1 MVEPADLLFV
11 GVIAAVMLP
20 LMAAS
25 RLNGSDEDPRDENGG
40 LMRVNGA
47 EPRRFLM
54 LANLRGGDLPA
65 GAVRG
70 ARGDAIV
77 ARAGVLTGSMGGG
90 MDLTGVIEKVNGLSP
105 MSLLLFL
112 EGENNEG
119 SAFSESA
126 SSYVEGVYE
135 RLLVFTGEDAD
146 NGLPLNGELFARK
159 PEVMSQVFGCIDS
172 CLKIGIPFWRFFAE
186 LSCCTRELL
195 SSPKGNLAIETVV
208 AILTEESLTRPG
220 RSRAVVQ
227 HLVCGEHWACFGC
240 QQSGEITFEGR
251 DGNCSLRKSDE
262 WYEKNVRMA

>member
-90 MDLTGVIEKVNGLSP
+90 MDLTGVMEKVNGW
-105 MSLLLFL
+105 FL
-112 EGENNEG
+112 QAAGMFTE
-119 SAFSESA
+119 A
-126 SSYVEGVYE
+126 Y
-135 RLLVFTGEDAD
+135 RLLIVI
-146 NGLPLNGELFARK
+146 N
-159 PEVMSQVFGCIDS
+159 
-172 CLKIGIPFWRFFAE
+172 W
-186 LSCCTRELL
+186 
-195 SSPKGNLAIETVV
+195 
-208 AILTEESLTRPG
+208 
-220 RSRAVVQ
+220 
-227 HLVCGEHWACFGC
+227 
-240 QQSGEITFEGR
+240 
-251 DGNCSLRKSDE
+251 
-262 WYEKNVRMA
+262 

>member
-1 MVEPADLLFV
+1 MLSWMVDPADLVLV

-25 RLNGSDEDPRDENGG
+25 RLNGSDEEPRDENGG
-40 LMRVNGA
+40 LILVNGA
-47 EPRRFLM
+47 EPRRFFEM
-54 LANLRGGDLPA
+54 LANFRGGERPA

-70 ARGDAIV
+70 ARGDAILD
-77 ARAGVLTGSMGGG
+77 RTGVLAGSMGGG
-90 MDLTGVIEKVNGLSP
+90 MDLTGVMEKVNGLSP

-112 EGENNEG
+112 EGENSDG

-126 SSYVEGVYE
+126 SSYVDGVYE
-135 RLLVFTGEDAD
+135 RLLVVFTGEDAD
-146 NGLPLNGELFARK
+146 SGLPLNGELFARK

-172 CLKIGIPFWRFFAE
+172 CLKIDIPFWRFFAE

-195 SSPKGNLAIETVV
+195 SSPKGSLAIETVV
-208 AILTEESLTRPG
+208 ATLTAGPLTRPG

-240 QQSGEITFEGR
+240 QQSGEVTMETRAGLFT
-251 DGNCSLRKSDE
+251 
-262 WYEKNVRMA
+262 A

>member
-1 MVEPADLLFV
+1 MVEPADLVFV
-11 GVIAAVMLP
+11 GVLAAVMLP
-20 LMAAS
+20 LIAAS

-54 LANLRGGDLPA
+54 LANFRGGERPA

-70 ARGDAIV
+70 ARGDAIL

-90 MDLTGVIEKVNGLSP
+90 MDLTGVMEKVNGLSP

-112 EGENNEG
+112 EGENSEG

-135 RLLVFTGEDAD
+135 RLLVVFIGEDAD

-159 PEVMSQVFGCIDS
+159 P
-172 CLKIGIPFWRFFAE
+172 FWRFFAE
-186 LSCCTRELL
+186 LSC
-195 SSPKGNLAIETVV
+195 
-208 AILTEESLTRPG
+208 
-220 RSRAVVQ
+220 
-227 HLVCGEHWACFGC
+227 
-240 QQSGEITFEGR
+240 
-251 DGNCSLRKSDE
+251 
-262 WYEKNVRMA
+262 

>member
-1 MVEPADLLFV
+1 MLSWMVDPADLVFV

-20 LMAAS
+20 LIAAS

-47 EPRRFLM
+47 EPRRFLR

-70 ARGDAIV
+70 ARGDAIL
-77 ARAGVLTGSMGGG
+77 ARGGVLTGSMGGG
-90 MDLTGVIEKVNGLSP
+90 MDLTGVMEKVNGLSP

-112 EGENNEG
+112 EGENSEG

-135 RLLVFTGEDAD
+135 RLLVVFTGEDAD

-172 CLKIGIPFWRFFAE
+172 CLEIGIPFWRFFAE

-208 AILTEESLTRPG
+208 AILTKGLLTRPS

-240 QQSGEITFEGR
+240 QQSGEVTILMRARLVT
-251 DGNCSLRKSDE
+251 
-262 WYEKNVRMA
+262 A